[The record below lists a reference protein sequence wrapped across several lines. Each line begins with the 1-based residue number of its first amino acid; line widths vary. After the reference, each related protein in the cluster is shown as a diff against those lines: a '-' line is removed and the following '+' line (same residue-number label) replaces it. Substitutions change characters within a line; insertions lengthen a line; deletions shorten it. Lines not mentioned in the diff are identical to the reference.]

1 MITQFVFD
9 RYVIVLSRRH
19 LEIPETLARYTG
31 TQFLPVVGSI
41 IRISVLILP
50 LFYRQIKGWW
60 Y

>member
-9 RYVIVLSRRH
+9 RYVIVFSRRH
-19 LEIPETLARYTG
+19 LAIPETLARYTG